1 MSRNESLKV
10 CTWNVCLGIK
20 YKLRQVEEVMRKNKI
35 DIICLQEVE
44 LSCEDDLSL
53 LEINGY
59 VMEVEKS
66 SGKKRSMLYISNAI
80 QYERHHEKEQEN
92 SHVILIS
99 ITQNNKT
106 VQLASIYRA
115 FKLSSNKTHKE
126 EFADQLKVIREFIG
140 NERASLLIG
149 DLNLDYN
156 KKGLLSYNHHA
167 MFTQLEEMQN
177 DLNLSQL
184 VKFNT
189 WRRIVNGELRTSLLD
204 HVYENVHGLVD
215 NITEISTS
223 ISDHTP
229 LLIDLAIKINHQVET
244 KIMRNWSTYSK
255 ERLLNLL
262 SEKDWNINC
271 YNVQD
276 FNNELEQ
283 KIMSVLEDLIPF
295 QEIKVR
301 KNNYSEPLW
310 LSDMKRRRKNLF
322 KNARRKG
329 STRLFERCKKMDQ
342 KIRKEEQKSNR
353 KKIRNK
359 IHQGGHKGLWDGV
372 KMAQNKPQN
381 QIPKKMEYNNQELE
395 TDERLAQGFADFF
408 KQKVENI
415 TKGTAINPNV
425 FNGTAKTNAD
435 SENFFTEENVS
446 NVMKN
451 LKEKS
456 SYGLD
461 NIPVRVLRDAYEILV
476 KPYHRLLNK
485 IYDQNVIPEQWKTSR
500 ILPLYKKGKKNQ
512 IENYRPISN
521 LCAGSKLF
529 ERLILV
535 RILEIEEQAGTSL
548 TGNNQHGFKKER
560 STITAAVE
568 IQSRVAALMDQDQ
581 YVAMA
586 SLDLSAAFD
595 VVNVDLLLVRLKKI
609 GLPTDVINLLESWL
623 RDRQC
628 YVEVRNCCSQYF
640 SSDVGTVQG
649 SILGPILF
657 SLFISPLL
665 EKEDLISYA
674 DDSYLVKSNKC
685 KEIAL
690 QRLQFQIQKVVK
702 WLTSSGLKVNVE
714 KTEIVIFHKTD
725 TSTSSIKMNEVKVH
739 TKKQITVL
747 GVIFDSKLEWSL
759 QVENSVRKARSA
771 LQGLSVIIKYF
782 TTTER
787 LTLITS
793 FFYSRLY
800 YGSQIWLIPSLK
812 SILRTKLFSASGA
825 ALRLLDRDR
834 SFKELH
840 KKYNRATPTQFQKYT
855 TAISLYDL
863 IKKEIPEDEWINLQF
878 NIQNDQRNTRLSF
891 QTNNRLKC
899 GLNCMSNRFKSITN
913 EIDKQWID
921 MTRDVFK
928 TKCKKRLI
936 TEKLLLF

>member
-20 YKLRQVEEVMRKNKI
+20 YKLRQVEEIMRKNKI

-53 LEINGY
+53 LEISGY
-59 VMEVEKS
+59 VMEIERS
-66 SGKKRSMLYISNAI
+66 SGKKRSMIYISKAI

-106 VQLASIYRA
+106 FQLASVYRA

-126 EFADQLKVIREFIG
+126 EFTDQLKVIREFIE
-140 NERASLLIG
+140 NERESLVIG

-156 KKGLLSYNHHA
+156 KKGLLSYNHHE

-204 HVYENVHGLVD
+204 HVYENVHGLVE

-223 ISDHTP
+223 MSDHTP
-229 LLIDLAIKINHQVET
+229 LLIDLAIKINHKVET

-262 SEKDWNINC
+262 SEKNWDINC
-271 YNVQD
+271 YDVQD

-301 KNNYSEPLW
+301 NNNYSEPLW

-322 KNARRKG
+322 KNARRRE

-342 KIRKEEQKSNR
+342 KIRKEEQKNNR
-353 KKIRNK
+353 KKVRNK
-359 IHQGGHKGLWDGV
+359 ILQGGNKGLWDGV

-381 QIPKKMEYNNQELE
+381 QIPEKMVYNNQELE
-395 TDERLAQGFADFF
+395 TDESLAQGFADFF

-415 TKGTAINPNV
+415 IRGTAINPNV
-425 FNGTAKTNAD
+425 FNGTSKTNSV
-435 SENFFTEENVS
+435 SENFFTEEKVLT
-446 NVMKN
+446 VMKN

-456 SYGLD
+456 SYGSD
-461 NIPVRVLRDAYEILV
+461 NIPVRVLRDAHEILV

-485 IYDQNVIPEQWKTSR
+485 IYNQNVIPEQWKTSR
-500 ILPLYKKGKKNQ
+500 ILPLHKKGKKNQ

-521 LCAGSKLF
+521 LCAGSKVF
-529 ERLILV
+529 ERLILM

-560 STITAAVE
+560 STITASVE

-581 YVAMA
+581 YVAVA

-595 VVNVDLLLVRLKKI
+595 VVNVDLLLVRLRKM
-609 GLPTDVINLLESWL
+609 GLPTDVINLLDSWL
-623 RDRQC
+623 RSRQC

-640 SSDVGTVQG
+640 DSDVGTVQG

-657 SLFISPLL
+657 SLFISPML

-674 DDSYLVKSNKC
+674 DDSYLIKSNKS

-690 QRLQFQIQKVVK
+690 RRLQFQIQNVEK

-725 TSTSSIKMNEVKVH
+725 TSTSSIKINEVKIP

-771 LQGLSVIIKYF
+771 LQGLRVINKYF
-782 TTTER
+782 TLTER

-800 YGSQIWLIPSLK
+800 YGSQVWLIPSLK
-812 SILRTKLFSASGA
+812 SILKTKLFSASGA
-825 ALRLLDRDR
+825 ALKLLDRDR

-855 TAISLYDL
+855 TAVSLYDL
-863 IKKEIPEDEWINLQF
+863 IKKEIPEDEGINLQF
-878 NIQNDQRNTRLSF
+878 NIQNDRRNTRLSF

-899 GLNCMSNRFKSITN
+899 GLNCLSNRFKSINN

-921 MTRDVFK
+921 MSRDVYK

-936 TEKLLLF
+936 TEKLLLL